1 MKGYPKLKGYLKEKG
16 ITQDEAAKVL
26 KIKMKQF
33 NNKLNGRSDFT
44 MSEVRII
51 CEWLEIKADIFLN

>member
-16 ITQDEAAKVL
+16 ITQDQAAQTL
-26 KIKMKQF
+26 QIKMKQF

-44 MSEVRII
+44 MTEVKLI
-51 CEWLEIKADIFLN
+51 CEWLNVKADIFLN